1 MTNHDGW
8 CEENGTNNETH
19 NHECDEWSLEA
30 EGVCHNKTADGEC
43 VEEVA
48 DAVSQQVEVGDSFAS
63 RSHRVMLGAI
73 HLLKGRRMPRNSTS
87 GYRFVGSN
95 RVR

>member
-1 MTNHDGW
+1 
-8 CEENGTNNETH
+8 
-19 NHECDEWSLEA
+19 
-30 EGVCHNKTADGEC
+30 
-43 VEEVA
+43 
-48 DAVSQQVEVGDSFAS
+48 VGDSFAS

-73 HLLKGRRMPRNSTS
+73 HLLKGRRMPRDSTS